1 MVKAVIFDF
10 DGVICNTL
18 DLAYSINNK
27 IFPEMSLDDYKDLFN
42 GNVYKNGN
50 FTPESIKEFFKQQDE
65 KFQELKIEN
74 YVKEE
79 LQKIKES
86 YPLFIISSNMEHSL
100 NIVFQNNQMT
110 TIFNQVFGTETEKS
124 KVKKFELLLHQ
135 ENLKSEDCI
144 FITDTLGDI
153 KEASKLN
160 IKTIAVDFGFH
171 ERARLEQGNPF
182 KIISDFKEIF
192 PLIQTLQ

>member
-27 IFPEMSLDDYKDLFN
+27 LFPEMSLDDYKNLFD

-50 FTPESIKEFFKQQDE
+50 FTTESMKEFFKQQDE
-65 KFQELKIEN
+65 KFQELRIEN
-74 YVKEE
+74 SIIQE
-79 LQKIKES
+79 LQKIKDQF
-86 YPLFIISSNMEHSL
+86 PLYIITSNMASSL
-100 NIVFQNNQMT
+100 NIIFENNGM
-110 TIFNQVFGTETEKS
+110 INLFDQVLGTETEKS
-124 KVKKFELLLHQ
+124 KVKKFEMLLNQH
-135 ENLKSEDCI
+135 NLKSEDCI
-144 FITDTLGDI
+144 FISDTLGDI

-171 ERARLEQGNPF
+171 ERVRLEQGNPF
-182 KIISDFKEIF
+182 RIVSDFKEIY
-192 PLIQTLQ
+192 PILQELQ